1 MIYEGV
7 PYTRERV
14 EEVRRS
20 LENSEILMPF
30 NAPSSAEA
38 RRRRSDPLRNP
49 SASCSG
55 GIGLNS
61 NESGNGNGVVSLGT
75 PPPPYTASAPP
86 FNESSPAMV
95 RIFLNL

>member
-20 LENSEILMPF
+20 LENSEISMPY

-38 RRRRSDPLRNP
+38 RRRRSDPLRN
-49 SASCSG
+49 
-55 GIGLNS
+55 LNGFGNR
-61 NESGNGNGVVSLGT
+61 NENVALGT

-86 FNESSPAMV
+86 INESTPALV
-95 RIFLNL
+95 CYL